1 MIRQTS
7 GKLPSIYRSWK
18 RSLVEDGDVEENPGP
33 PTTISCL
40 NVAGKHRTWN
50 YIAGNQHDK
59 GRAGCFINTWLNQG
73 YNVFFPAECD
83 KALVAIIV
91 HNSLGFGEMFLENI
105 NAVSRYQMWWAMG
118 DWNPTPCDQRI
129 WSFLPA
135 NTKVHFVGNDGCAR
149 SMRWEGDKCACKT
162 QSRKELCQCS
172 MKGSFGNCWA
182 DSRRPTAPQDGRH
195 KWQHPTR
202 TN

>member
-1 MIRQTS
+1 MLQVNTEP
-7 GKLPSIYRSWK
+7 GTTLQETNMTK
-18 RSLVEDGDVEENPGP
+18 EEQ
-33 PTTISCL
+33 
-40 NVAGKHRTWN
+40 VV
-50 YIAGNQHDK
+50 
-59 GRAGCFINTWLNQG
+59 FINAWLNQG

-118 DWNPTPCDQRI
+118 DWNPTPCGRRI

-135 NTKVHFVGNDGCAR
+135 NTKAHPAGNDGCAR

-162 QSRKELCQCS
+162 QSRKELCH
-172 MKGSFGNCWA
+172 FANV
-182 DSRRPTAPQDGRH
+182 P
-195 KWQHPTR
+195 
-202 TN
+202 